1 MKIVIY
7 IYNGITMLDAIGPY
21 EVLRH
26 MRGAEIY
33 FVAKRKGEIK
43 ADSNFVHLNAKYDIN
58 EIENADIL
66 VIPGSAI
73 TFVREMKN
81 KKVLAWIN
89 KIDKTTKWTT
99 SVCSGSLILAA
110 SGLLKDKEATSH
122 WKPINLLKDLGVTP
136 KRERIVKQG
145 KYLTAAGVSAG
156 IDMALYL
163 SNEIVG
169 ETETKAIQL
178 LIEYDP
184 NPIYNSGNIS
194 KASNEVIKMAE
205 IKLAK
210 DAKKE
215 IGLMDLLKSGK
226 TLMKIKKMDNTI

>member
-1 MKIVIY
+1 
-7 IYNGITMLDAIGPY
+7 MLDAIGPY
-21 EVLRH
+21 EVLRN
-26 MRGAEIY
+26 MRDAEVY
-33 FVAKRKGEIK
+33 FVAENKGEIK
-43 ADSNFVHLNAKYDIN
+43 ADSDFVHLNAKYDIN
-58 EIENADIL
+58 EIESADIL
-66 VIPGSAI
+66 LIPGSSI
-73 TFVREMKN
+73 TFIREMKN
-81 KKVLAWIN
+81 KKVLNWIK

-110 SGLLKDKEATSH
+110 TGLLKDKEATSH
-122 WKPINLLKDLGVTP
+122 WKPINLLKDFGATP
-136 KRERIVKQG
+136 KHERIVKQD
-145 KYLTAAGVSAG
+145 KYITAAGVSAG

-169 ETETKAIQL
+169 EIETKAIQL
-178 LIEYDP
+178 VIEYDP
-184 NPIYNSGNIS
+184 NPIYDSGSIS

-226 TLMKIKKMDNTI
+226 TLMKIKKAGNNV